1 MVVAFSF
8 YAVSRL
14 CGYLLAG
21 RLIITL
27 SGPTTLST
35 LKLLTSIFPEKAVE
49 VVNGAAWTVE
59 LTLGQIELLASSYDT
74 FALGHTEPKRFRF
87 GDIHSIRFYDRELT
101 ADEVALNAEAD
112 AVKYNVGRLAPET
125 TAPETTKAPSTNT
138 PTTDKAEGKKGCG
151 GFVAGSVAI
160 IAIPGT
166 ALIAKKKD

>member
-1 MVVAFSF
+1 MWIFIGRKIDYYIKWTDNALHVEAAYF
-8 YAVSRL
+8 Y
-14 CGYLLAG
+14 
-21 RLIITL
+21 
-27 SGPTTLST
+27 
-35 LKLLTSIFPEKAVE
+35 FPEKAVE

-138 PTTDKAEGKKGCG
+138 PTTDKAEEKKGCG
-151 GFVAGSVAI
+151 SMIGFGVLFALVPAAI
-160 IAIPGT
+160 V
-166 ALIAKKKD
+166 LKKKRN